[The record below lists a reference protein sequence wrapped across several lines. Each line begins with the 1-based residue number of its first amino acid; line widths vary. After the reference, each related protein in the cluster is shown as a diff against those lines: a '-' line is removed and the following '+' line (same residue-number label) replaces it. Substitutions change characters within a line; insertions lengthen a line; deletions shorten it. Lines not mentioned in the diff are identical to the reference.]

1 MLKWYD
7 NRRLRQVGNKG
18 HSVVKEESTGGGEV
32 AHLLNQYVTILRA
45 ERGLA
50 VNTLEAYRR
59 DLGKFQQYCAKENLQ
74 DPTNITNHTVLGFL
88 QLLREQGLSSTS
100 VARCMAAIRGFCR
113 FLSTEKGLPDILAQ
127 IPRSPKQW
135 LKLPKTLT
143 EKEITNLL
151 ELPPGEGPEELRDT
165 AMIELLYATGL
176 RVSELINVDRSQINL
191 EVGYLKATGKRDKQ
205 RVVPMGE
212 TARKKIERYNEEAR
226 SVLLKGQNSSALF
239 VTRRGKPMTRQSFWS
254 ILKRRAIRAGIHKRI
269 SPHMLRHSFATHLL
283 DHGADLRA
291 VQMMLGHADI
301 ATTQIYTHVEQRRL
315 KEVHT
320 KHFPRTQRRGA
331 GGKA

>member
-1 MLKWYD
+1 MERTVRKAMAEGSELD
-7 NRRLRQVGNKG
+7 RLLYYY
-18 HSVVKEESTGGGEV
+18 T
-32 AHLLNQYVTILRA
+32 TILQA

-50 VNTLEAYRR
+50 RNTMEAYRR
-59 DLGKFQQYCAKENLQ
+59 DLGKFKQYCAEQSLQ
-74 DPTNITNHTVLGFL
+74 DPKAMTTSSVLGFL
-88 QLLREQGLSSTS
+88 EFLRTQALSATS

-113 FLSTEKGLPDILAQ
+113 FLSMEHGIPDVLAQ

-143 EKEITNLL
+143 ESEITNLL
-151 ELPPGEGPEELRDT
+151 ELPPGEGPEETRDV
-165 AMIELLYATGL
+165 AMVELLYATGL
-176 RVSELINVDRSQINL
+176 RVSELINVDLAQVNL
-191 EVGYLKATGKRDKQ
+191 EVGYLLATGKRDKQ

-212 TARKKIERYNEEAR
+212 TARKKITQYCQEAR
-226 SVLLKGQNSSALF
+226 PVLLKHHNSSALF
-239 VTRRGKPMTRQSFWS
+239 VTRRGTAMTRQSFWG
-254 ILKRRAIRAGIHKRI
+254 ILRRRAVRAGIHKRI

-315 KEVHT
+315 KEMHT
-320 KHFPRTQRRGA
+320 AHFPRTKRRGSS
-331 GGKA
+331 GKA